1 MSLIAKPGQKKS
13 NLPTFFT
20 ASDFFDLVDL
30 KLTCFGN
37 HQLVI
42 HPALDGAAS
51 IFAGNVNI
59 FNCVKHDAMTEDY
72 YTLKC
77 LRARLKSLSKKDF
90 ASALHIKSDVEC
102 PFNIGFNT
110 RADGFSVVVSSH
122 VFQHKKIKGNTL
134 RHS

>member
-1 MSLIAKPGQKKS
+1 MPLIAKPGQNKS
-13 NLPTFFT
+13 NLSTFFT
-20 ASDFFDLVDL
+20 VSDFFDIVDR

-51 IFAGNVNI
+51 IFAGKVNI
-59 FNCVKHDAMTEDY
+59 FDCMKHDAMTEDY

-77 LRARLKSLSKKDF
+77 LRARLKDLSKKDF

-102 PFNIGFNT
+102 PFSVGFNT
-110 RADGFSVVVSSH
+110 RADGFSVVFSSH
-122 VFQHKKIKGNTL
+122 MVQHKNNQG
-134 RHS
+134 